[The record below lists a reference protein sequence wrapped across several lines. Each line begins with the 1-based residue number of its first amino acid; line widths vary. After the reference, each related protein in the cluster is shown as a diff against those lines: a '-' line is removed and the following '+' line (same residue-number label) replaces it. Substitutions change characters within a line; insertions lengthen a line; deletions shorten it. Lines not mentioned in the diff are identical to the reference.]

1 MDYDAFTKSW
11 DGHVLELI
19 KVSAKKTQA
28 IDKKHKQIVEGACK
42 VFFQKGYHPT
52 SIREISEAAGMSMG
66 QLYHYISSKDDVL
79 FLIHRHMQTSWYK
92 YLAENLREDVDDPVK
107 TFTDA
112 IRLTI
117 EFHSTH
123 KKLIQFIYSE
133 SKYLSKQHLKVV
145 LQMDDKNVV
154 QFWRDLLVDVQRK
167 TGLDIDINAC
177 ANILVFLNVFMPL
190 RGWNLKDRPSDVYKQ
205 QLVEFVLKA
214 VGIPVPS

>member
-1 MDYDAFTKSW
+1 MDYESFSKSW

-19 KVSAKKTQA
+19 DVSAKKVHA

-79 FLIHRHMQTSWYK
+79 FLMHRHMQTTWYK
-92 YLAENLREDVDDPVK
+92 YLTENLHEDPDDPVQ
-107 TFTDA
+107 TLTDA
-112 IRLTI
+112 LRLTTD
-117 EFHSTH
+117 FHTTN
-123 KKLIQFIYSE
+123 KKLIQFVYSE

-154 QFWRDLLVDVQRK
+154 QFWRDLLIAVQRK

-177 ANILVFLNVFMPL
+177 ANILVFTNVFMPL
-190 RGWNLKDRPSDVYKQ
+190 RGWNLKDRPANEYKQ
-205 QLVEFVLKA
+205 QLLQFVLRGI
-214 VGIPVPS
+214 GIPAPS

>member
-1 MDYDAFTKSW
+1 MPMDYDAFTKSW

-19 KVSAKKTQA
+19 KVSAKKAHA
-28 IDKKHKQIVEGACK
+28 IDRKHKQIVDGACK

-52 SIREISEAAGMSMG
+52 SIREISEAANMSMG

-79 FLIHRHMQTSWYK
+79 FLMHRHMQTRWYK
-92 YLAENLREDVDDPVK
+92 YLTDNLREASDDPVK

-112 IRLTI
+112 MRLTI
-117 EFHSTH
+117 EFHTTH

-145 LQMDDKNVV
+145 LQMDDRNVV
-154 QFWRDLLVDVQRK
+154 QFWRDLLVAVQRK
-167 TGLDIDINAC
+167 TGNAIDVNAC

-190 RGWNLKDRPSDVYKQ
+190 RGWNLKDRPANDYKQ
-205 QLVEFVLKA
+205 QLLQFALKA
-214 VGIPVPS
+214 IGIPV